1 MYCGHFGFSEKP
13 FEMTPDPKYLYLSPS
28 HKEVFASL
36 IYGIR
41 DRRGFIS
48 IVGEVGTGK
57 TTLLNAALDQ
67 LDENTKS
74 AYIFNTS
81 VTFEEMLTMA
91 LFELGLKKSD
101 ESLSKTQ
108 AIDRLN
114 NFAIKQLV
122 AGGNVALIIDEA
134 QNLDTRAI
142 ENLRLLSNLETRKHK
157 IIQLVIAGQPELD
170 AILRR
175 HELRQLTQR
184 INLRRNLIPLNEKET
199 NDYIRHR
206 LDVADF
212 KGSDLFDRRAQQL
225 IWEYSHG
232 IPRKINILCDNAL
245 LTGYGVTKKRI
256 TASLMEEAIKDL
268 SWSPFAPASA
278 YPAQIPSQAIEKRRQ
293 VNIRPR
299 PRRWALAVGLAF
311 MAVIIFGVGL
321 ILGHSGLDWREN
333 ISRLS
338 QRVFQSQKISQGG
351 GAGKTPATTLSDDD
365 IQASMTQKVDATSPP
380 AENVEAKPAPSVDVK
395 TMLVQAEKDKTET
408 VPAVGVTSESIPSEE
423 LEDAHVQ
430 AEDVETTRVQVA
442 KSEVEPVPAAEI
454 STASTPPEKVED
466 ENVLA
471 QEIGSV
477 RVLTEDDVAAAVPTE
492 KGSSAST
499 ATTGQA
505 NFSPESVGTNEE
517 TKIEQ
522 TQSAQEET
530 TQEPGVSQAFELPQP
545 QLSMELS
552 IQPGD
557 TLAAIIRQ
565 HYGSYNE
572 KILSAVLSKNPWI
585 QNPDRILPGEI
596 LKLPY
601 PLKSPESR

>member
-1 MYCGHFGFSEKP
+1 MYCEHFGFSEKP

-28 HKEVFASL
+28 HQEVFASL

-48 IVGEVGTGK
+48 VVGEVGTGK

-81 VTFEEMLTMA
+81 VAFEEILTTT

-101 ESLSKTQ
+101 ESLSKTE
-108 AIDRLN
+108 AINRLN
-114 NFAIKQLV
+114 NFAIKQLA

-157 IIQLVIAGQPELD
+157 LIQLVIAGQPELD

-199 NDYIRHR
+199 NDYLRHR
-206 LDVADF
+206 LAVADF
-212 KGSDLFDRRAQQL
+212 KGSDLFDRRSQQL

-245 LTGYGVTKKRI
+245 LMGYGVKKNRI

-278 YPAQIPSQAIEKRRQ
+278 SPGQIAAQAIEKRRQ
-293 VNIRPR
+293 VNTRPR
-299 PRRWALAVGLAF
+299 PRRLALAAGLAS

-321 ILGHSGLDWREN
+321 LLGHSGLDWREN

-351 GAGKTPATTLSDDD
+351 GDGKIPVTTLPSGNV
-365 IQASMTQKVDATSPP
+365 QASTTQGVKAEVSP
-380 AENVEAKPAPSVDVK
+380 AEKVETDPVPV
-395 TMLVQAEKDKTET
+395 EKDKAVSVTVEDSEADT
-408 VPAVGVTSESIPSEE
+408 VPAVGVKT
-423 LEDAHVQ
+423 AN
-430 AEDVETTRVQVA
+430 
-442 KSEVEPVPAAEI
+442 VPAKKVEAARVSAKDAEE
-454 STASTPPEKVED
+454 TGVVPEK
-466 ENVLA
+466 
-471 QEIGSV
+471 IG
-477 RVLTEDDVAAAVPTE
+477 
-492 KGSSAST
+492 SAST
-499 ATTGQA
+499 ATAAQA
-505 NFSPESVGTNEE
+505 NSLPESVNATEE
-517 TKIEQ
+517 TKKEAAQ
-522 TQSAQEET
+522 LAQEET
-530 TQEPGVSQAFELPQP
+530 TTEPDASQALDLPRQRLP
-545 QLSMELS
+545 LDLS
-552 IQPGD
+552 IRPGD

-565 HYGSYNE
+565 HYGAYNKE
-572 KILSAVLSKNPWI
+572 TLNAVLHENPEI
-585 QNPDRILPGEI
+585 QNPDLILVGEI
-596 LKLPY
+596 LKLPLLSEE
-601 PLKSPESR
+601 P